1 MIGRLDEA
9 LQLGSGFLPRHTPLH
24 QLPPPFE
31 AISQACQQLPERYHG
46 AQLDCRPWLHQQFD
60 QPYPQGSAALEQA
73 SLPTLEALMTQLS
86 LLGHAYRW
94 QRTPPGPSAYA
105 ATHVDLPLGLAEL
118 WGQVARRLQVPRVG
132 LFYTMI
138 ACNWK
143 LQGVEPDSPYRL
155 EDLQDERLDLI
166 HSWLLPP
173 EHEALRTFV
182 VSALLVE
189 ARGQAVLRCMRET
202 YECLARDDA
211 QEATFHLMVLS
222 AHLLAI
228 GSAFHRGI
236 RTARLKPQ
244 HFSQLVQP
252 TMVWLIDGLE
262 GASGPQ
268 CCTMQLLDSFF
279 GVPRAGHIGQLL
291 LQSRTYMLPRHRS
304 LIEAVDG
311 ARDELRNFVAR
322 ADSPRLLETF
332 NRCLQL
338 LQSWRQSHQQRGK
351 LYIAA
356 ADDPPYVSTGL
367 LVQDGQQKADHFER
381 SMEEHMSST
390 RQRQLDNPWQGKEWS
405 LDCLFR
411 FLTREQRQ
419 QLARHT
425 RRLRFAAGERIFSQG
440 DLFPGLYVLRNGSAT
455 VLRRQGKEER
465 VVGRLGV
472 DEVFGEMS
480 LVDNLPASA
489 SIVADVDLEVDQVP
503 LEIVYDL
510 MASQPQAEGGFYLAL
525 AQLISR
531 RLRESGA

>member
-1 MIGRLDEA
+1 
-9 LQLGSGFLPRHTPLH
+9 
-24 QLPPPFE
+24 
-31 AISQACQQLPERYHG
+31 
-46 AQLDCRPWLHQQFD
+46 
-60 QPYPQGSAALEQA
+60 
-73 SLPTLEALMTQLS
+73 MTQLS

-94 QRTPPGPSAYA
+94 QRTPPDPSAYS
-105 ATHVDLPLGLAEL
+105 ATRVDLPLGLHEL
-118 WGQVARRLQVPRVG
+118 WGQAARRMGVPRVG

-138 ACNWK
+138 GCNWR
-143 LQGVEPDSPYRL
+143 LQGFAPDTPYVP

-173 EHEALRTFV
+173 EHESLRTFV

-189 ARGQAVLRCMRET
+189 ARGLAVLRCIRET
-202 YECLARDDA
+202 YECLLRDDA
-211 QEATFHLMVLS
+211 QEATYHLMVLS

-279 GVPRAGHIGQLL
+279 GVPRAGPIGQLL
-291 LQSRTYMLPRHRS
+291 LQSRAYMLPQHRA
-304 LIEAVDG
+304 LLEAVDA

-356 ADDPPYVSTGL
+356 ADDTPYVSTGL
-367 LVQDGQQKADHFER
+367 LVQEGQQKADYFER
-381 SMEEHMSST
+381 SMDEHMSST

-405 LDCLFR
+405 LEFLFR

-440 DLFPGLYVLRNGSAT
+440 ALFPGLYVLRTGTAS
-455 VLRRQGKEER
+455 VLRRQGKDER
-465 VVGRLGV
+465 VVGRIGV

-503 LEIVYDL
+503 LETVYDL
-510 MASQPQAEGGFYLAL
+510 MTSQPQAEGGFYLAL

-531 RLRESGA
+531 RLRESGS